1 MWIAISNAIGSRQP
15 VGGGAPPDP
24 GYTPP
29 LDTYTG
35 ATAAYSVRKLS
46 STYSGPCIE
55 AYRVSDGATQDIGF
69 DSDGL
74 IDTAAISTFGGASVV
89 GVRTWYDQSGNALDA
104 VQTTAADMPQIYDG
118 FAIETNGGKPAIRT
132 IRVSNS
138 VGDHLASAA
147 TTWMDSSLE
156 YACLTVWQA
165 SAANNGDTWVWD
177 SSGGG
182 TNKAPSVKSVSSQG
196 FQFQAL
202 GTTNAIINIPLSG
215 QAIRSAYLTSGTLEA
230 FYNATSEGTATAAGT
245 YNANIERYIGSRW
258 GANEGFNNGYFQEL
272 IWYAFDQSSNGRA
285 LESNINDYF
294 QITNLP
300 ASSSGLLYDYPD
312 AKAAYSVRRLS
323 NNAIKCMRVRQS
335 IPPYDEL
342 DIGFTA
348 TGDLDEQAIIDFGG
362 ANPLTVSKWYDQS
375 GQSNHATQIT
385 PSSQPSIYDGSAV
398 LTENG
403 KPSLK
408 FAGSEGLRY
417 SGNLGITGNSNRTFF
432 SVQQVAVGAGRIF
445 DLSDG
450 TTAASRQHYAIF
462 IDSTSQLSYRFNG
475 GFQIFSST
483 NATQQYLFSGYHD
496 GPNMNDGFFFKDGS
510 ALTQSSASTL
520 AMATSDTQLD
530 IGGLNPNAQN
540 VTGTIQELLFYAS
553 DQSSNR
559 TAIEYNV
566 GDYYGIDVLPLD
578 TYTTANAAYSFRKL
592 RTAYAGSA
600 VRVRR
605 DVAPFD
611 EQDIGFDSY
620 GNLDLAA
627 LDTFS
632 GGDRL
637 RVSVWYDQTTGGW
650 DASNVTYAKQ
660 PLIHDGTSVVT
671 LNGSPAMDYEED
683 VTSRSL
689 NTANGV
695 ISATASPL
703 WVFVVGGINAGFTI
717 SYPKIT
723 GPSVPMGV
731 VGTTTNFF
739 SVWRGTQVFWGPG
752 NGAPAGDQY
761 IRTETATGTAMNG
774 YLNGVLLAN
783 NKTIGTGNF
792 STNLQFGGG
801 GGYAH
806 KIQEYIIFEDNMT
819 ADRASIENMINSH
832 YGTY

>member
-1 MWIAISNAIGSRQP
+1 MWIAISNAIGSRQG

-165 SAANNGDTWVWD
+165 SAANSGDTWVWD

-285 LESNINDYF
+285 LEANLNDYF
-294 QITNLP
+294 QIANFP

-312 AKAAYSVRRLS
+312 AAAAYSVRQLS
-323 NNAIKCMRVRQS
+323 NNAIKCMRVKQTV
-335 IPPYDEL
+335 PPYDEL

-375 GQSNHATQIT
+375 GQSNHATQVT

-403 KPSLK
+403 KPILTGGQLDYSSTITYTNNLHSV
-408 FAGSEGLRY
+408 FNVLRY
-417 SGNLGITGNSNRTFF
+417 DANATYASSYNSGITNHYSANYRNNQLFERVGGLTTFYGLGAAPKAF
-432 SVQQVAVGAGRIF
+432 TQQVVSIIDDATNVRTNVNGTSSSVPSIGPYTAVTTLTHRGEF
-445 DLSDG
+445 SLSPDV
-450 TTAASRQHYAIF
+450 
-462 IDSTSQLSYRFNG
+462 
-475 GFQIFSST
+475 
-483 NATQQYLFSGYHD
+483 
-496 GPNMNDGFFFKDGS
+496 K
-510 ALTQSSASTL
+510 
-520 AMATSDTQLD
+520 
-530 IGGLNPNAQN
+530 
-540 VTGTIQELLFYAS
+540 IQEQVVYLS
-553 DQSSNR
+553 DQSINR

-660 PLIHDGTSVVT
+660 PLIHDGTSVIT

-761 IRTETATGTAMNG
+761 IRTETATGTVMNG

-783 NKTIGTGNF
+783 GKTIGTGNF

-801 GGYAH
+801 GGYSH
-806 KIQEYIIFEDNMT
+806 KIQEYIIFEDNMS
-819 ADRASIENMINSH
+819 ADRVSIENTINSH

>member
-1 MWIAISNAIGSRQP
+1 MWIAIGNAIGSRQP

-29 LDTYTG
+29 LDAYP

-46 STYSGPCIE
+46 STYSGPCME
-55 AYRVSDGATQDIGF
+55 VCRVSDGATQDIGF
-69 DSDGL
+69 DSDGFL
-74 IDTAAISTFGGASVV
+74 QTSDIVTFSGGGEVR
-89 GVRTWYDQSGNALDA
+89 VRTWYDQTGNLRHATNATSTLTELPKIYTGSAFISGIDGNACVQFIRTDA
-104 VQTTAADMPQIYDG
+104 TSLSNPNFDTY
-118 FAIETNGGKPAIRT
+118 TNGWLCITASGST
-132 IRVSNS
+132 GS
-138 VGDHLASAA
+138 VGDQYYIDNFGGLADRTGTWFRRPGGVLTTLQA
-147 TTWMDSSLE
+147 T
-156 YACLTVWQA
+156 
-165 SAANNGDTWVWD
+165 
-177 SSGGG
+177 SGGG
-182 TNKAPSVKSVSSQG
+182 GGVSVQYASGTDYLWVSEHTGSNLSLYTNGLSRGSAAVVSQNDTEQG
-196 FQFQAL
+196 FDIGRRYGLTQGYAD
-202 GTTNAIINIPLSG
+202 AISSEII
-215 QAIRSAYLTSGTLEA
+215 
-230 FYNATSEGTATAAGT
+230 FYNS
-245 YNANIERYIGSRW
+245 N
-258 GANEGFNNGYFQEL
+258 
-272 IWYAFDQSSNGRA
+272 QSSNRQG
-285 LESNINDYF
+285 LESNLNDYF
-294 QITNLP
+294 QIANLP

-312 AKAAYSVRRLS
+312 ASAAYSVRQLS
-323 NNAIKCMRVRQS
+323 NNAIKCVRVRQTV
-335 IPPYDEL
+335 PPYAEQ

-375 GQSNHATQIT
+375 GQSNHATQGT
-385 PSSQPSIYDGSAV
+385 PGNQPQIYNGTAV
-398 LTENG
+398 ITENG
-403 KPSLK
+403 KPAID
-408 FAGSEGLRY
+408 FT
-417 SGNLGITGNSNRTFF
+417 NIHFF
-432 SVQQVAVGAGRIF
+432 SVPSSQWTDGDMMSSIVLRRRSGNDTYWTSGGAVFRLFYESINHAFIHY
-445 DLSDG
+445 G
-450 TTAASRQHYAIF
+450 TTPNSTAKGSAPASGQLLTTSRFGGGSADLYENGSSVASTPTVTGSMSTASDTAF
-462 IDSTSQLSYRFNG
+462 IGQRSNG
-475 GFQIFSST
+475 GNRF
-483 NATQQYLFSGYHD
+483 D
-496 GPNMNDGFFFKDGS
+496 GPM
-510 ALTQSSASTL
+510 
-520 AMATSDTQLD
+520 
-530 IGGLNPNAQN
+530 
-540 VTGTIQELLFYAS
+540 QELIHWGS
-553 DQSSNR
+553 DQTSNR

-600 VRVRR
+600 IRVRR

-620 GNLDLAA
+620 GNLDIAA

-637 RVSVWYDQTTGGW
+637 RASAWYDQTANGF

-683 VTSRSL
+683 VTSRNL
-689 NTANGV
+689 ITANGV

-703 WVFVVGGINAGFTI
+703 WIFVVGGINAGFTT
-717 SYPKIT
+717 SYPKIA
-723 GPSVPMGV
+723 GPAVPMGV

-792 STNLQFGGG
+792 TTNLQFGGG

-819 ADRASIENMINSH
+819 ADRVSIENMINSH